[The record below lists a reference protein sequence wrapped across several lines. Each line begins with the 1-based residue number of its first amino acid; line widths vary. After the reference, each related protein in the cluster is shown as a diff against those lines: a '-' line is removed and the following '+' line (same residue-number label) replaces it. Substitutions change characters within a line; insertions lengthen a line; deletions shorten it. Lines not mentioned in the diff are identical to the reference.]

1 MNQAMLLRIKNDCEA
16 FAESLGSVTRPSI
29 PIQQLAKKFGFVINS
44 LSSLAV
50 KTSSGEV
57 IGWWDLIGD
66 FRLLSTP
73 GWINSSCGDQFF
85 GPADRK
91 SDRRVRGNSGGIKRT
106 FSKSC
111 SEHRRLG
118 SLSIGHTSR
127 DFLSTHTTILSIRWS
142 ATITD
147 ADSCCPSAGRRVV
160 VNLKGFLIRIVVL
173 SESNFKNKNRKKVT
187 ERIVRILTEP
197 SKEKSFLE

>member
-1 MNQAMLLRIKNDCEA
+1 MNTLNALVFAIDVLKKQVREFQEARGFTMNQAMLLRIKNDCEA

-73 GWINSSCGDQFF
+73 GWINSS
-85 GPADRK
+85 
-91 SDRRVRGNSGGIKRT
+91 
-106 FSKSC
+106 
-111 SEHRRLG
+111 
-118 SLSIGHTSR
+118 
-127 DFLSTHTTILSIRWS
+127 
-142 ATITD
+142 
-147 ADSCCPSAGRRVV
+147 
-160 VNLKGFLIRIVVL
+160 
-173 SESNFKNKNRKKVT
+173 
-187 ERIVRILTEP
+187 
-197 SKEKSFLE
+197 